1 MSRDQSGWHYSSVTE
16 CLFTM
21 YGSLN
26 SSPFSTEERN
36 DVGKEEKRKGAR
48 EKKTRGKAKR
58 KSIVQ

>member
-1 MSRDQSGWHYSSVTE
+1 MTE

-26 SSPFSTEERN
+26 SSLFSTEERN